1 MSKSPSSPAIPPSA
15 APPPVRKHHLFSL
28 RVKFILALAF
38 LICVV
43 MGVVTLLILLQMR
56 QTLVGQIIN
65 RAEAQARS
73 LAINSV
79 DPLISQLSQAPA
91 PPGGMGEDINLTLMQ
106 SAQDT
111 MKMGSEDS
119 SRDVPSGLAPW
130 QEQILQTSNTLNDMI
145 EKYLWPDSQTKTS
158 DMEYVFLLDKN
169 LKYVGYSHIRNAAHP
184 DENIKMVVSQE
195 TYVPPAGL
203 NPLGDSALLTQSYQD
218 TGGRVLYDIATPVL
232 NTAEGRRDKI
242 GEIHIGMNQNTITRV
257 VRYVAVAIILTTVG
271 ILFLGI
277 VGMTVF
283 VTIMVKPIR
292 LLVHGVTAIAA
303 GNFDQNINI
312 KRSDELGDLTDAFNN
327 MAKSLR
333 EKEVIKG
340 AFSKY
345 VTKSVVD
352 RILQHQDGLKLGG
365 EKKVV
370 TVFFSDIRGF
380 TPMSEV
386 LTAEQVVH
394 ILNEYFTAMTAIIF
408 KYEGTLDKFMG
419 DAIMAVYG
427 APIDMPDHAERAVLA
442 AIEMSEKM
450 KELQAKWRTEGKREV
465 NIGIGI
471 NTGEVVVGNI
481 GSNERMEYTAI
492 GDNVNLTQRL
502 ESVAEK
508 GQILISAATYERVKH
523 KVDAVMLDPIKVKG
537 KTEKVVAYSV
547 QGLKS

>member
-1 MSKSPSSPAIPPSA
+1 LSNPAPTTPP
-15 APPPVRKHHLFSL
+15 APAVKPVNKHHLFSL
-28 RVKFILALAF
+28 RVKFILVLTS

-43 MGVVTLLILLQMR
+43 MGVVTWLVLYQMR
-56 QTLVGQIIN
+56 ETLVHQIID
-65 RAEAQARS
+65 RGESQARS
-73 LAINSV
+73 LALNSV
-79 DPLISQLSQAPA
+79 EPMIRYLFPSANPQAQ
-91 PPGGMGEDINLTLMQ
+91 GEDPTLTFMQ
-106 SAQDT
+106 YAQDS
-111 MKMGSEDS
+111 MKVESGSS
-119 SRDVPSGLAPW
+119 VRNIPSGLTPW
-130 QEQILQTSNTLNDMI
+130 QEQLMAYSNVLNDI
-145 EKYLWPDSQTKTS
+145 VQKYLWPNDKDIKDS
-158 DMEYVFLLDKN
+158 DMEYVKILDKSGR
-169 LKYVGYSHIRNAAHP
+169 LVGDDVIQNVA
-184 DENIKMVVSQE
+184 EN
-195 TYVPPAGL
+195 VPYQSPPGTKVL
-203 NPLGDSALLTQSYQD
+203 EGESILTQAFED
-218 TGGRVLYDIATPVL
+218 KGKTFYDIAAPIL
-232 NTAEGRRDKI
+232 NVAEGRMDKI
-242 GEIHIGMNQNTITRV
+242 GEVHIGMNQNTITRV
-257 VRYVAVAIILTTVG
+257 VRFVAVAIILTTVG
-271 ILFLGI
+271 ILLLGI

-283 VTIMVKPIR
+283 VTIMIKPIR
-292 LLVHGVTAIAA
+292 LLVRGVSAIAA

-312 KRSDELGDLTDAFNN
+312 KRHDELGDLTDAFNN

-365 EKKVV
+365 EKKVI

-386 LTAEQVVH
+386 LSAEEVVH
-394 ILNEYFTAMTAIIF
+394 LLNEYFTAMTTIIF

-427 APIDMPDHAERAVLA
+427 APIDMADHAERAVMS
-442 AIEMSEKM
+442 AIEMSIKM
-450 KELQAKWRTEGKREV
+450 KELQAKWKMEGKREV

-471 NTGEVVVGNI
+471 NTGEAVVGNI

-523 KVDAVMLDPIKVKG
+523 KVNATMLDPIKVKG
-537 KTEKVVAYSV
+537 KTEKVIAYSV
-547 QGLKS
+547 DGLKN